1 MLRSGSICISFLYKY
16 LMTEDE
22 IEKEEDSGKKLI
34 KKSNKLKCMSDTFQ
48 SYGGVLAKLSQIV
61 CYNNENN
68 SVFSDCKPFS
78 RDDTIKYL
86 KNEYNNSPEFFKNIK
101 SIDFIPYK
109 SGSIGQVHRAID
121 NNDREIVIKVQY
133 VGLKEQIDSD
143 LFLLDGI
150 TKYLYSLDNLSN
162 AMKDIKNKL
171 NEELDY
177 TLEACNQEHIYEL
190 WKDNKNIKIPEII
203 PELCNEKL
211 LTMYFVDAESFDN
224 FISKSTQDEK
234 NNIGKYL
241 IEFIFTNLYKNG
253 IFYSDIHYG
262 NFLVKDKSILYVMD
276 FGCINDIDDELLKN
290 LIELHI
296 AIKNYDKEKF
306 YFLVEKMGII
316 NSEISEKS
324 KEYIYEYFK
333 LQYEPWI
340 KDEFEFTE
348 EWLDNSIYKNMELMK
363 EWELPSNMVYL
374 NKIPYGMYH
383 ILTKLKLKGSFNK
396 FFERILS
403 D

>member
-1 MLRSGSICISFLYKY
+1 M
-16 LMTEDE
+16 
-22 IEKEEDSGKKLI
+22 
-34 KKSNKLKCMSDTFQ
+34 
-48 SYGGVLAKLSQIV
+48 
-61 CYNNENN
+61 
-68 SVFSDCKPFS
+68 
-78 RDDTIKYL
+78 
-86 KNEYNNSPEFFKNIK
+86 
-101 SIDFIPYK
+101 
-109 SGSIGQVHRAID
+109 
-121 NNDREIVIKVQY
+121 
-133 VGLKEQIDSD
+133 
-143 LFLLDGI
+143 
-150 TKYLYSLDNLSN
+150 
-162 AMKDIKNKL
+162 
-171 NEELDY
+171 
-177 TLEACNQEHIYEL
+177 
-190 WKDNKNIKIPEII
+190 
-203 PELCNEKL
+203 
-211 LTMYFVDAESFDN
+211 
-224 FISKSTQDEK
+224 
-234 NNIGKYL
+234 
-241 IEFIFTNLYKNG
+241 
-253 IFYSDIHYG
+253 
-262 NFLVKDKSILYVMD
+262 VKDKSILYVMD

-340 KDEFEFTE
+340 KDEFEFTK

>member
-22 IEKEEDSGKKLI
+22 IEEDSGKKLV
-34 KKSNKLKCMSDTFQ
+34 KKSNKLKCMTDTFQ

-78 RDDTIKYL
+78 RDETIKYL
-86 KNEYNNSPEFFKNIK
+86 KNQYDIMPEFFENIK
-101 SIDFIPYK
+101 NIDFIPYK
-109 SGSIGQVHRAID
+109 SGSIGQVHRAIYKD
-121 NNDREIVIKVQY
+121 GKEIVIKVQY

-203 PELCNEKL
+203 PELCSEKL
-211 LTMYFVDAESFDN
+211 LTMYFVEGESFDS
-224 FISKSTQDEK
+224 FILNSTQDER
-234 NNIGKYL
+234 NNIGQYL
-241 IEFIFTNLYKNG
+241 VEFIFTNLYKKG

-276 FGCINDIDDELLKN
+276 FGCINDIEHKLLEN
-290 LIELHI
+290 LINLHI
-296 AIKNYDKEKF
+296 CIFNDNKEKF
-306 YFLVEKMGII
+306 YYLIEKMGII
-316 NSEISEKS
+316 NFNISEKS
-324 KEYIYEYFK
+324 KEYIYDYFK
-333 LQYEPWI
+333 IQYEPFI
-340 KDEFEFTE
+340 TNNFEFTE
-348 EWLDNSIYKNMELMK
+348 EWLEKSTYKNIDLMK

-383 ILTKLKLKGSFNK
+383 MLTKLKLKGNFLK
-396 FFERILS
+396 FFKELLNF
-403 D
+403 